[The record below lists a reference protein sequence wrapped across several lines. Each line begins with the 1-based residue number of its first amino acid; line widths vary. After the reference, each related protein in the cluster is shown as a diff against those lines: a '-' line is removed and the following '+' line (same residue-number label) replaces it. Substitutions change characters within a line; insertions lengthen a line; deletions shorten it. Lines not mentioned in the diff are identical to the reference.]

1 MALPE
6 RLTDDLNELAAMWL
20 AAKEAEREAI
30 EDRRRIE
37 DRIKSLV
44 GVAETLEG
52 TEIADP
58 DRYTIKIVGRIDRKV
73 DSDKLQELAA
83 EYGLT
88 DHLSYLFRWKPEI
101 NMAAWKAADESI
113 TKPLSSAITAKPGR
127 PSFTIIPKEQ

>member
-6 RLTDDLNELAAMWL
+6 KLTDDLNDLAAMWL
-20 AAKEAEREAI
+20 AAKEAEREAV

-44 GVAETLEG
+44 GVAENLEG
-52 TEIADP
+52 TETVEP
-58 DRYTIKIVGRIDRKV
+58 DQFTIKIVGRIDRKV
-73 DSDKLQELAA
+73 DGDKVQELAA

-88 DHLSYLFRWKPEI
+88 DHLSSLFRWKPEI

-113 TKPLSSAITAKPGR
+113 TRPLSAAITAKPGR
-127 PSFTIIPKEQ
+127 PSFTIIHKEK

>member
-1 MALPE
+1 MVPE
-6 RLTDDLNELAAMWL
+6 RLPDDLNTLSEMWL
-20 AAKEAEREAI
+20 AAKEVERQAI

-52 TEIADP
+52 TETVEP
-58 DRYTIKIVGRIDRKV
+58 DKFTIKIVGRIDRKV

-88 DHLSYLFRWKPEI
+88 EHLSSLFRWKPEV
-101 NMAAWKAADESI
+101 NMAAWKAADPSI
-113 TKPLSSAITAKPGR
+113 TKPLSAAITAKPGR
-127 PSFTIIPKEQ
+127 PSFTIIRKEK